1 MLGIEMFIFGGVL
14 MKKLFG
20 TDGIRGVI
28 NEELTPELAMKLG
41 NAIGRYYTGKY
52 NRFIIAKDTRSSGDL
67 LESAMAAGAA
77 SAGMNV
83 EFAGVIP
90 TPALAYITNKEGTL
104 GAVISASHN
113 PAVYNG
119 IKVLARGMK
128 ISDEDEVEIENLII
142 DTPFHYTVYSGVGK
156 ISYKDHYRDEYID
169 YVIGLYR
176 NERLPSDG
184 IVVDGANGAIS
195 TVISMVY
202 ESLGIGAEL
211 REIEPNGINI
221 NDKCGSLFPN
231 FLGDS
236 LKKGQI
242 GVLFD
247 GDADRCLFVL
257 PGSKLIDGD
266 MLMALNSRKLVNQGR
281 LKGNRVVATVMS
293 NLGFEKYLTS
303 KNISLDRTKVG
314 DKYVLERMLQ
324 TGGVLGGEQSGHIIF
339 LDRSTTGDG
348 LITSLETLNSLEELD
363 ESLEEFA
370 ASFPVYPQL
379 LKNVPVSNKKLVME
393 DMNLK
398 NRLEELKQNDDL
410 RIVLRP
416 SGTEPYIRVMVEGA
430 EQQLVEEICQELVEL
445 VQECSNG

>member
-1 MLGIEMFIFGGVL
+1 

-90 TPALAYITNKEGTL
+90 TPALAYITKKESTL

-119 IKVLARGMK
+119 IKVLAKGMK

-156 ISYKDHYRDEYID
+156 TSHIDHYRDEYID
-169 YVIGLYR
+169 YVLGLYR

-202 ESLGIGAEL
+202 ESLGIDAEL
-211 REIEPNGINI
+211 HGIEPNGINI
-221 NDKCGSLFPN
+221 NDHCGSLFPN

-236 LKKGQI
+236 LKEGQI

-257 PGSKLIDGD
+257 PGTKLIDGD

-348 LITSLETLNSLEELD
+348 LITSLETLNSLEELG
-363 ESLEEFA
+363 ESLENFA

-379 LKNVPVSNKKLVME
+379 LKNVPVANKKLVME
-393 DMNLK
+393 DTNLK
-398 NRLEELKQNDDL
+398 NRLEELKQKDDL

-430 EQQLVEEICQELVEL
+430 EQPEVEEICQELVEL

>member
-1 MLGIEMFIFGGVL
+1 MFIFGGGL

-41 NAIGRYYTGKY
+41 NAIGRYYLGKY
-52 NRFIIAKDTRSSGDL
+52 NRFIIAKDTRNSGDL

-90 TPALAYITNKEGTL
+90 TPALAYITKKEQTL

-119 IKVLARGMK
+119 IKVLAKGMK

-142 DTPFHYTVYSGVGK
+142 DTPYHYTVYSGVGK
-156 ISYKDHYRDEYID
+156 TRQVDHYKDEYVD
-169 YVIGLYR
+169 YVVSLYK
-176 NERLPSDG
+176 NQRLLKDG
-184 IVVDGANGAIS
+184 IVVDGANGSIS

-211 REIEPNGINI
+211 RGIDPNGLNI
-221 NDKCGSLFPN
+221 NDQCGSLFPE
-231 FLGDS
+231 FLGKS
-236 LKKGQI
+236 LSLGQV

-266 MLMALNSRKLVNQGR
+266 MLMALNSRKMVEQGR

-303 KNISLDRTKVG
+303 RDILLDRTRVG
-314 DKYVLERMLQ
+314 DKYVLERMLK
-324 TGGVLGGEQSGHIIF
+324 TGVILGGEQSGHIIF

-348 LITSLETLNSLEELD
+348 LITSLETLNSLEELGETLD
-363 ESLEEFA
+363 EFVQ
-370 ASFPVYPQL
+370 SFPVYPQL
-379 LKNVPVSNKKLVME
+379 LRNVPVTDKKAIME
-393 DMNLK
+393 NARLK
-398 NRLEELKQNDDL
+398 DRLEELKTRNDL

-416 SGTEPYIRVMVEGA
+416 SGTESYVRVMVEGI
-430 EQQLVEEICQELVEL
+430 EQLEVEQICHELEEL
-445 VQECSNG
+445 VQECNDG

>member
-1 MLGIEMFIFGGVL
+1 MFIFGGGL

-41 NAIGRYYTGKY
+41 NAIGRYYLGKY
-52 NRFIIAKDTRSSGDL
+52 NRFIIAKDTRNSGDL

-90 TPALAYITNKEGTL
+90 TPALAYITKKEQTL

-119 IKVLARGMK
+119 IKVLAKGMK

-142 DTPFHYTVYSGVGK
+142 DTPYHYTVYSEVGK
-156 ISYKDHYRDEYID
+156 TRQVDHYKDEYVD
-169 YVIGLYR
+169 YVVSLYK
-176 NERLPSDG
+176 NQRLPKDG
-184 IVVDGANGAIS
+184 IVVDGANGSIS

-211 REIEPNGINI
+211 RGIDPNGLNI
-221 NDKCGSLFPN
+221 NDQCGSLFPE
-231 FLGDS
+231 FLGKS
-236 LKKGQI
+236 LSLGQV

-266 MLMALNSRKLVNQGR
+266 MLMALNSRKMVEQGR

-303 KNISLDRTKVG
+303 RDILLDRTRVG
-314 DKYVLERMLQ
+314 DKYVLERMLK
-324 TGGVLGGEQSGHIIF
+324 TGVILGGEQSGHIIF

-348 LITSLETLNSLEELD
+348 LITSLETLNSLEELGETLD
-363 ESLEEFA
+363 EFA
-370 ASFPVYPQL
+370 QSFPVYPQL
-379 LKNVPVSNKKLVME
+379 LRNVPVTDKKAIME
-393 DMNLK
+393 NARLK
-398 NRLEELKQNDDL
+398 DRLEELKTRNDL

-416 SGTEPYIRVMVEGA
+416 SGTESYVRVMVEGI
-430 EQQLVEEICQELVEL
+430 EQSEVERICHELEEL
-445 VQECSNG
+445 VQECNDG

>member
-1 MLGIEMFIFGGVL
+1 

-430 EQQLVEEICQELVEL
+430 EQLLVEEICQELVEL

>member
-1 MLGIEMFIFGGVL
+1 MFIFRGDL

-41 NAIGRYYTGKY
+41 NAIGRYYLGKY
-52 NRFIIAKDTRSSGDL
+52 NRFIIAKDTRNSGDL

-90 TPALAYITNKEGTL
+90 TPALAYITKRENTL

-119 IKVLARGMK
+119 IKVLAKGMK

-142 DTPFHYTVYSGVGK
+142 DNPYHYTVFSGVGK
-156 ISYKDHYRDEYID
+156 IRQVDHYRDEYVD
-169 YVIGLYR
+169 YIVGLYGT
-176 NERLPSDG
+176 EKLPSEG

-202 ESLGIGAEL
+202 ESLGIEADL
-211 REIEPNGINI
+211 RGIRQNGINI
-221 NDKCGSLFPN
+221 NDGCGSLFPEY
-231 FLGDS
+231 LGNS
-236 LKKGQI
+236 LQQGQI

-257 PGSKLIDGD
+257 PGSRLIDGD
-266 MLMALNSRKLVNQGR
+266 MLMALNSIKMVSQGR

-303 KNISLDRTKVG
+303 RNLLLDRTKVG

-339 LDRSTTGDG
+339 LDRSSTGDG
-348 LITSLETLNSLEELD
+348 LITSLETLNTLEELG
-363 ESLEEFA
+363 ETLEQFVD
-370 ASFPVYPQL
+370 SFPVYPQL
-379 LKNVPVSNKKLVME
+379 LKNVPVSDKKGVME
-393 DMNLK
+393 DRKLK
-398 NRLEELKQNDDL
+398 DRLEELKKREDL
-410 RIVLRP
+410 RVVLRP
-416 SGTEPYIRVMVEGA
+416 SGTEPFVRVMVEGI
-430 EQQLVEEICQELVEL
+430 ESSQVETVCQELVEL
-445 VQECSNG
+445 VEECSNG

>member
-1 MLGIEMFIFGGVL
+1 MFIFGGVL

-430 EQQLVEEICQELVEL
+430 EQLLVEEICQELVEL

>member
-1 MLGIEMFIFGGVL
+1 MFIFGGVL

-348 LITSLETLNSLEELD
+348 LITSLETLNSLEELG

-430 EQQLVEEICQELVEL
+430 EQLLVEEICQELVEL

>member
-1 MLGIEMFIFGGVL
+1 MFIFGGGL

-41 NAIGRYYTGKY
+41 NAIGRYYLGKY
-52 NRFIIAKDTRSSGDL
+52 NRFIIAKDTRNSGDL

-90 TPALAYITNKEGTL
+90 TPALAYITKKEQTL

-119 IKVLARGMK
+119 IKVLAKGMK

-142 DTPFHYTVYSGVGK
+142 DTPYHYTVYSGVGK
-156 ISYKDHYRDEYID
+156 TRRVDHYKDEYVD
-169 YVIGLYR
+169 YVVSLYK
-176 NERLPSDG
+176 NQRLPKDG
-184 IVVDGANGAIS
+184 IVVDGANGSIS

-211 REIEPNGINI
+211 RGIDPNGLNI
-221 NDKCGSLFPN
+221 NDQCGSLFPE
-231 FLGDS
+231 FLGKS
-236 LKKGQI
+236 LSLGQV

-266 MLMALNSRKLVNQGR
+266 MLMALNSRKMVEQGR

-303 KNISLDRTKVG
+303 RDILLDRTRVG
-314 DKYVLERMLQ
+314 DKYVLERMLK
-324 TGGVLGGEQSGHIIF
+324 TGVILGGEQSGHIIF

-348 LITSLETLNSLEELD
+348 LITSLETLNSLEELGETLD
-363 ESLEEFA
+363 QFA
-370 ASFPVYPQL
+370 QSFPVYPQL
-379 LKNVPVSNKKLVME
+379 LRNVPVTDKKAIME
-393 DMNLK
+393 NARLK
-398 NRLEELKQNDDL
+398 DRLEELKTRNDL

-416 SGTEPYIRVMVEGA
+416 SGTESYVRVMVEGI
-430 EQQLVEEICQELVEL
+430 EQLEVEQICHELEEL
-445 VQECSNG
+445 VQECNDG

>member
-1 MLGIEMFIFGGVL
+1 MFIFGGVL

-119 IKVLARGMK
+119 IKVLAKGMK

-430 EQQLVEEICQELVEL
+430 EQLLVEEICQELVEL

>member
-1 MLGIEMFIFGGVL
+1 

-41 NAIGRYYTGKY
+41 NAIGRYYLGKY
-52 NRFIIAKDTRSSGDL
+52 NRFIIAKDTRNSGDL

-90 TPALAYITNKEGTL
+90 TPALAYITKKEQTL

-119 IKVLARGMK
+119 IKVLAKGMK

-142 DTPFHYTVYSGVGK
+142 DTPYHYTVYSGVGK
-156 ISYKDHYRDEYID
+156 TRRVDHYKDEYVD
-169 YVIGLYR
+169 YVVSLYK
-176 NERLPSDG
+176 NQRLPKDG
-184 IVVDGANGAIS
+184 IVVDGANGSIS

-211 REIEPNGINI
+211 RGIDPNGLNI
-221 NDKCGSLFPN
+221 NDQCGSLFPE
-231 FLGDS
+231 FLGKS
-236 LKKGQI
+236 LSLGQV

-266 MLMALNSRKLVNQGR
+266 MLMALNSRKMVEQGR

-293 NLGFEKYLTS
+293 NLGLEKFLTS
-303 KNISLDRTKVG
+303 RDILLDRTRVG
-314 DKYVLERMLQ
+314 DKYVLERMLK
-324 TGGVLGGEQSGHIIF
+324 TGVILGGEQSGHIIF

-348 LITSLETLNSLEELD
+348 LITSLETLNSLEELGETLD
-363 ESLEEFA
+363 QFA
-370 ASFPVYPQL
+370 QSFPVYPQL
-379 LKNVPVSNKKLVME
+379 LRNVPVTDKKAIME
-393 DMNLK
+393 NARLK
-398 NRLEELKQNDDL
+398 DRLEELKTRNDL

-416 SGTEPYIRVMVEGA
+416 SGTESYVRVMVEGI
-430 EQQLVEEICQELVEL
+430 EQSEVERICHELEEL
-445 VQECSNG
+445 VQECNDG

>member
-1 MLGIEMFIFGGVL
+1 MFIFGGVL

-119 IKVLARGMK
+119 IKVLAKGMK

-211 REIEPNGINI
+211 RGIEPNGINI
-221 NDKCGSLFPN
+221 NDNCGSLFPN

-430 EQQLVEEICQELVEL
+430 EQLLVEEICQELVEL

>member
-1 MLGIEMFIFGGVL
+1 MFIFGGGL

-41 NAIGRYYTGKY
+41 NAIGRYYLGKY
-52 NRFIIAKDTRSSGDL
+52 NRFIIAKDTRNSGDL

-90 TPALAYITNKEGTL
+90 TPALAYITKKEQTL

-119 IKVLARGMK
+119 IKVLAKGMK

-142 DTPFHYTVYSGVGK
+142 DTPYHYTVYSGVGK
-156 ISYKDHYRDEYID
+156 TRQVDHYKDEYVD
-169 YVIGLYR
+169 YVVSLYK
-176 NERLPSDG
+176 NQRLPKDG
-184 IVVDGANGAIS
+184 IVVDGANGSIS

-211 REIEPNGINI
+211 RGIDPNGLNI
-221 NDKCGSLFPN
+221 NDQCGSLFPE
-231 FLGDS
+231 FLGKS
-236 LKKGQI
+236 LSLGQV

-266 MLMALNSRKLVNQGR
+266 MLMALNSRKMVEQGR

-293 NLGFEKYLTS
+293 NLGLEKFLTS
-303 KNISLDRTKVG
+303 RDILLDRTRVG
-314 DKYVLERMLQ
+314 DKYVLERMLK
-324 TGGVLGGEQSGHIIF
+324 TGVILGGEQSGHIIF

-348 LITSLETLNSLEELD
+348 LITSLETLNSLEELGETLD
-363 ESLEEFA
+363 EFA
-370 ASFPVYPQL
+370 QSFPVYPQL
-379 LKNVPVSNKKLVME
+379 LRNVPVTDKKAIME
-393 DMNLK
+393 NARLK
-398 NRLEELKQNDDL
+398 DRLEELKTRNDL

-416 SGTEPYIRVMVEGA
+416 SGTESYVRVMVEGI
-430 EQQLVEEICQELVEL
+430 EQSEVERICHELEEL
-445 VQECSNG
+445 VQECNDG

>member
-1 MLGIEMFIFGGVL
+1 

-221 NDKCGSLFPN
+221 NDNCGSLFPN

-430 EQQLVEEICQELVEL
+430 EQLLVEEICQELVEL

>member
-1 MLGIEMFIFGGVL
+1 MFIFGGGL

-41 NAIGRYYTGKY
+41 NAIGRYYLGKY
-52 NRFIIAKDTRSSGDL
+52 NRFIIAKDTRNSGDL

-90 TPALAYITNKEGTL
+90 TPALAYITKKEQTL

-119 IKVLARGMK
+119 IKVLAKGMK

-142 DTPFHYTVYSGVGK
+142 DTPYHYTVYSEVGK
-156 ISYKDHYRDEYID
+156 TRQVDHYKDEYVD
-169 YVIGLYR
+169 YVVSLYK
-176 NERLPSDG
+176 NQRLPKDG
-184 IVVDGANGAIS
+184 IVVDGANGSIS

-211 REIEPNGINI
+211 RGIDPNGLNI
-221 NDKCGSLFPN
+221 NDQCGSLFPE
-231 FLGDS
+231 FLGKS
-236 LKKGQI
+236 LSLGQV

-266 MLMALNSRKLVNQGR
+266 MLMALNSRKMVEQGR

-293 NLGFEKYLTS
+293 NLGLEKFLTS
-303 KNISLDRTKVG
+303 RDILLDRTRVG
-314 DKYVLERMLQ
+314 DKYVLERMLK
-324 TGGVLGGEQSGHIIF
+324 TGVILGGEQSGHIIF

-348 LITSLETLNSLEELD
+348 LITSLETLNSLEELGETLD
-363 ESLEEFA
+363 EFA
-370 ASFPVYPQL
+370 QSFPVYPQL
-379 LKNVPVSNKKLVME
+379 LRNVPVTDKKAIME
-393 DMNLK
+393 NARLK
-398 NRLEELKQNDDL
+398 DRLEELKTRNDL

-416 SGTEPYIRVMVEGA
+416 SGTESYVRVMVEGI
-430 EQQLVEEICQELVEL
+430 EQSEVERICHELEEL
-445 VQECSNG
+445 VQECNDG

>member
-1 MLGIEMFIFGGVL
+1 MFIFGGVL

-52 NRFIIAKDTRSSGDL
+52 NRFIIAKDTRSSCDL

-90 TPALAYITNKEGTL
+90 TPALAYITNKEATL

-169 YVIGLYR
+169 YVLGLYR

-211 REIEPNGINI
+211 RGIEPNGINI
-221 NDKCGSLFPN
+221 NDNCGSLFPN

-430 EQQLVEEICQELVEL
+430 EQLLVEEICQELVEL

>member
-430 EQQLVEEICQELVEL
+430 EQLLVEEICQELVEL

>member
-1 MLGIEMFIFGGVL
+1 MFIFGGGL

-41 NAIGRYYTGKY
+41 NAIGRYYLGKY
-52 NRFIIAKDTRSSGDL
+52 NRFIIAKDTRNSGDL

-90 TPALAYITNKEGTL
+90 TPALAYITKKEQTL

-119 IKVLARGMK
+119 IKVLAKGMK

-142 DTPFHYTVYSGVGK
+142 DTPYHYTVYSGVGK
-156 ISYKDHYRDEYID
+156 TRQVDHYKDEYVD
-169 YVIGLYR
+169 YVVSLYK
-176 NERLPSDG
+176 NQRLPKDG
-184 IVVDGANGAIS
+184 IVVDGANGSIS

-211 REIEPNGINI
+211 RGIDPNGLNI
-221 NDKCGSLFPN
+221 NDQCGSLFPE
-231 FLGDS
+231 FLGKS
-236 LKKGQI
+236 LSLGQV

-266 MLMALNSRKLVNQGR
+266 MLMALNSRKMAEQGR

-293 NLGFEKYLTS
+293 NLGLEKFLTS
-303 KNISLDRTKVG
+303 RDILLDRTRVG
-314 DKYVLERMLQ
+314 DKYVLERMLK
-324 TGGVLGGEQSGHIIF
+324 TGVILGGEQSGHIIF

-348 LITSLETLNSLEELD
+348 LITSLETLNSLEELGETLD
-363 ESLEEFA
+363 EFVQ
-370 ASFPVYPQL
+370 SFPVYPQL
-379 LKNVPVSNKKLVME
+379 LRNVPVTDKKAIME
-393 DMNLK
+393 NARLK
-398 NRLEELKQNDDL
+398 DRLEELKTRNDL

-416 SGTEPYIRVMVEGA
+416 SGTESYVRVMVEGI
-430 EQQLVEEICQELVEL
+430 EQSEVERICHELEEL
-445 VQECSNG
+445 VQECNDG